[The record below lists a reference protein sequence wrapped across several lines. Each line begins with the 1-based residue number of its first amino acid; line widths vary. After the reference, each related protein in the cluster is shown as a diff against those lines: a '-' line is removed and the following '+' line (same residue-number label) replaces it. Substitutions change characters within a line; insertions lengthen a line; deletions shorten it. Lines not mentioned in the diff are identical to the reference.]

1 MSLMSD
7 LMRESVDYA
16 GLFPPSSLTLDAVVA
31 NYHQYVNS
39 SEHLMLGRLI
49 IPTSR
54 LSEFSKIR
62 QSQVS
67 DASSPTRSWRISA
80 LVPPIE
86 GLDATDRF
94 QKFESAL
101 ALIQKFNNPHN
112 QENIAN
118 DLVDAI
124 EVKTS
129 TLAIMEATIDRLPS
143 NIDSFLELP
152 HTEDPSALI
161 TQLASDPSGKDLFA
175 KIRTGGT
182 SVDLIPSPEEVAR
195 FIWNC
200 ANLRLAFKATAGLHH
215 PIRNDYRLTYESDS
229 KVATMFGFLN
239 VFYAAL
245 ICWEHAIGIDELTEI
260 LATKDPTRF
269 KATKD
274 EISWGDLKVKAN
286 RVNKL
291 RSQSIISFGSCS
303 FLEPTNELQNIPGQN
318 YESLFPA

>member
-1 MSLMSD
+1 MSLMSE

-16 GLFPPSSLTLDAVVA
+16 GLFPPASLTLDAVVA

-39 SEHLMLGRLI
+39 AEHLMLGRLI
-49 IPTSR
+49 IPASR
-54 LSEFSKIR
+54 LSELSKIR
-62 QSQVS
+62 QSQLSNVG
-67 DASSPTRSWRISA
+67 SPTRPWRISA

-129 TLAIMEATIDRLPS
+129 TLAIMEATIDRLPAE
-143 NIDSFLELP
+143 IDSFLELP
-152 HTEDPSALI
+152 HTENPSDLI
-161 TQLASDPSGKDLFA
+161 IQLASDPSGKDLFA

-182 SVDLIPSPEEVAR
+182 SIDLIPSPKEVAR

-200 ANLRLAFKATAGLHH
+200 ANSRVAFKATAGLHH

-229 KVATMFGFLN
+229 KMATMFGFLN
-239 VFYAAL
+239 VFYATMMS
-245 ICWEHAIGIDELTEI
+245 WEHAIGIDELTEI
-260 LATKDPTRF
+260 LAAKEPTRF
-269 KATKD
+269 KATED
-274 EISWGDLKVKAN
+274 EISWGDLTVKSK

-318 YESLFPA
+318 HESLFPT